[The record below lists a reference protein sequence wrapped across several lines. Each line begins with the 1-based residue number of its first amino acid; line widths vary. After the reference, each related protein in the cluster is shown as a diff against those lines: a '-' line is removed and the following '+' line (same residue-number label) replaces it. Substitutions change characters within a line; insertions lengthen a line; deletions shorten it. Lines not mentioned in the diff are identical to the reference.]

1 MQTPSR
7 DLHHPSSVLDTIVDV
22 EVGEGE
28 EKRTF
33 QAHKGLLAFYSSYF
47 EAALNGRFLEA
58 NNGVVKLTT
67 EDPAT
72 FELFLLWAHTRRFLH
87 DSDLEPT
94 LMVSY
99 FELAALWVFGDAHE
113 ILSVFQDEVIDLF
126 ALKLQ
131 ATTERPDAETIDFIW
146 DSTAP
151 SATLRR
157 LLIDFVSMLLETPQ
171 DQRDRSARW
180 IESGLEQEASTEW
193 YSEGSTD
200 IKDFMETRP
209 PSSTKTRQWKAYGS
223 PPCRWHIHPTGEKCG
238 AIIKREKDACD
249 EEDRIRALTERI
261 ESLEL
266 ESRMAEMERRAREA
280 EARWQERVSNAV
292 AAAAQHNAS
301 YRPRP

>member
-1 MQTPSR
+1 MHTPSR
-7 DLHHPSSVLDTIVDV
+7 DLHHPSSVLDTLVDV

-58 NNGVVKLTT
+58 NNGIVKLTT

-87 DSDLEPT
+87 DSDLQPT

-113 ILSVFQDEVIDLF
+113 ILPVFQDEVIDLF
-126 ALKLQ
+126 VLKLQ
-131 ATTERPDAETIDFIW
+131 GTPERPDTETIEFIW
-146 DSTAP
+146 NNTPP

-157 LLIDFVSMLLETPQ
+157 LLIDFVSMLLETSQ

-200 IKDFMETRP
+200 INDFIQTRP
-209 PSSTKTRQWKAYGS
+209 RSSTYRRQWEAYGF
-223 PPCRWHIHPTGEKCG
+223 PPCRWHIHPEGGTC
-238 AIIKREKDACD
+238 AVN
-249 EEDRIRALTERI
+249 T
-261 ESLEL
+261 
-266 ESRMAEMERRAREA
+266 
-280 EARWQERVSNAV
+280 QET
-292 AAAAQHNAS
+292 
-301 YRPRP
+301 

>member
-1 MQTPSR
+1 MHTPSR
-7 DLHHPSSVLDTIVDV
+7 DLHHPSSVLDTLVDV

-72 FELFLLWAHTRRFLH
+72 FDLFLLWAHTRRFLH

-113 ILSVFQDEVIDLF
+113 TLPVFQD
-126 ALKLQ
+126 
-131 ATTERPDAETIDFIW
+131 ERPDAETIDFIW
-146 DSTAP
+146 DNTPP

-157 LLIDFVSMLLETPQ
+157 LLIDFVSMLLDTPQ

-180 IESGLEQEASTEW
+180 IESGVEQEASTEW
-193 YSEGSTD
+193 YSEGSTN

-209 PSSTKTRQWKAYGS
+209 PSSTNMRQWKAYGS
-223 PPCRWHIHPTGEKCG
+223 PPCRWHIHAQGGKC
-238 AIIKREKDACD
+238 
-249 EEDRIRALTERI
+249 
-261 ESLEL
+261 
-266 ESRMAEMERRAREA
+266 AEFI
-280 EARWQERVSNAV
+280 
-292 AAAAQHNAS
+292 
-301 YRPRP
+301 

>member
-1 MQTPSR
+1 MHTPSR
-7 DLHHPSSVLDTIVDV
+7 DLHHPSSVLDTLVDV

-58 NNGVVKLTT
+58 NNGIVKITT

-87 DSDLEPT
+87 DSDLQPT

-113 ILSVFQDEVIDLF
+113 ILPVFQDEVIDLF
-126 ALKLQ
+126 VLKLQ
-131 ATTERPDAETIDFIW
+131 GTPERPDTETIEFIW
-146 DSTAP
+146 NNTPP

-157 LLIDFVSMLLETPQ
+157 LLIDFVSMLLETSQ

-200 IKDFMETRP
+200 INDFIQTRLR
-209 PSSTKTRQWKAYGS
+209 SSTYRRQWEAYGF
-223 PPCRWHIHPTGEKCG
+223 PPCRWHIHPEGGTC
-238 AIIKREKDACD
+238 AVN
-249 EEDRIRALTERI
+249 T
-261 ESLEL
+261 
-266 ESRMAEMERRAREA
+266 
-280 EARWQERVSNAV
+280 QET
-292 AAAAQHNAS
+292 
-301 YRPRP
+301 